1 MFLEAAEKF
10 DEMYRNRYEAVL
22 LVAKHARKLNQ
33 QRLREESEEEEE
45 TTSGDRQSKIIVQAI
60 KDVMDG
66 DVDFERIEK
75 T

>member
-10 DEMYRNRYEAVL
+10 DGMYKNRYEAVL

-33 QRLREESEEEEE
+33 QRLRDESEEEEE

-60 KDVMDG
+60 KDAMDG
-66 DVDFERIEK
+66 DVEFERIEK
-75 T
+75 A